1 MHPHL
6 IRVRWHQHAHEFARL
21 LEGTIAFHH
30 HLINVAAINIADGPL
45 DQIRFLINQSG
56 RGGSQGSFADAV
68 PKPQQIFA
76 IALDFRL
83 WPLRTGGAY
92 NQRHALRQL
101 QIIHHFTQPLAISG
115 GSDLARNATTARGI
129 GHQHAKAPGKRHI
142 GCQRRA
148 LAAAFFLHNLH
159 QNNLA
164 PADHVLDFVMTHE
177 ARRDAALTAFF
188 FRLGRAFAANGL
200 GRGLVFFG
208 GQFLNAAKIGLGGLI
223 AGGFRRSAHA
233 FAFNRE
239 RLSGG
244 RGFRF
249 RRVFC
254 RSFSGGCRF
263 AIRF

>member
-1 MHPHL
+1 M
-6 IRVRWHQHAHEFARL
+6 A
-21 LEGTIAFHH
+21 
-30 HLINVAAINIADGPL
+30 
-45 DQIRFLINQSG
+45 
-56 RGGSQGSFADAV
+56 
-68 PKPQQIFA
+68 
-76 IALDFRL
+76 
-83 WPLRTGGAY
+83 
-92 NQRHALRQL
+92 
-101 QIIHHFTQPLAISG
+101 
-115 GSDLARNATTARGI
+115 
-129 GHQHAKAPGKRHI
+129 
-142 GCQRRA
+142 
-148 LAAAFFLHNLH
+148 
-159 QNNLA
+159 
-164 PADHVLDFVMTHE
+164 HE

-208 GQFLNAAKIGLGGLI
+208 GQFLNAAKIGGFGRFI

-249 RRVFC
+249 WRVFC

>member
-1 MHPHL
+1 M
-6 IRVRWHQHAHEFARL
+6 A
-21 LEGTIAFHH
+21 
-30 HLINVAAINIADGPL
+30 
-45 DQIRFLINQSG
+45 
-56 RGGSQGSFADAV
+56 
-68 PKPQQIFA
+68 
-76 IALDFRL
+76 
-83 WPLRTGGAY
+83 
-92 NQRHALRQL
+92 
-101 QIIHHFTQPLAISG
+101 
-115 GSDLARNATTARGI
+115 
-129 GHQHAKAPGKRHI
+129 
-142 GCQRRA
+142 
-148 LAAAFFLHNLH
+148 
-159 QNNLA
+159 
-164 PADHVLDFVMTHE
+164 HE

-208 GQFLNAAKIGLGGLI
+208 GQFLNAAKIGLGGFI